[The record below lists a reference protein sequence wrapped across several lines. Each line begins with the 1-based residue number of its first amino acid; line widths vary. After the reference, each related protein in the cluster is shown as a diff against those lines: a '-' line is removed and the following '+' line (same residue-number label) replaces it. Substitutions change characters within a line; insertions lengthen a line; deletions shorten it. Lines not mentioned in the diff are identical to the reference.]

1 MLILVLLHAHTRIVQ
16 SLMLDENRELT
27 LELNSSVHVSEEL
40 KVSVE

>member
-1 MLILVLLHAHTRIVQ
+1 VLILVLLHAHTRIVQ

-27 LELNSSVHVSEEL
+27 LELNSSVHVGKEL